1 MAVVDVELL
10 GRLGVRIAGER
21 VELKG
26 RQPALLAALA
36 IAAPRPVAADTLA
49 DAIWGDDLPADPAN
63 ALQQR
68 ISALRQTLDT
78 ERAGQTLVTVPGGY
92 ALQVDDERIDG
103 RRFARLA
110 AEGRA
115 LLAAGDHAA
124 ARERLV
130 QALRLWYG
138 PAFAGVA
145 DEPWAV
151 VEAHRLRELRLAAIE
166 DRIDADLALGFGPEL
181 VGELTELVA
190 EEPLRERLCGQLM
203 RALYRADRQGEA
215 LARYDETRRLL
226 VDELG
231 VDPGPA
237 LQRIHLQILDQAD
250 DLEVT
255 TLSTPR
261 RARPATN
268 LPARTR
274 PVIGRETVIERVG
287 ELLAA
292 GRLVTLTGP
301 GGAGKT
307 TVAIEAA
314 RRQPPPADGVW
325 LVELAALSDGRA
337 VPDAVAAAVG
347 IGTGGIGGPTIDL
360 DVLVEALADRA
371 LLLVLD
377 NCEHLVADVARLA
390 QGLLGRAA
398 EGRVLATSREPLAV
412 DGELVWSLPTLRVP
426 EADATA
432 VEEILT
438 APAVQLL
445 VERIRAHDPTF
456 MLDATGAAAASAIA
470 RRLDGI
476 PLAIELAAA
485 RSRVLALPDL
495 AVALDDRFAVLSS
508 TRRDAPSRQRTLR
521 GAIDWSW
528 DLLEADGRT
537 AWAAL
542 AVPVGGAD
550 RTMAASLLDAA
561 GLPSAPLDVLEELVD
576 RSLLSLDTSTT
587 PPRYRMLESLR
598 AYGHERLRELGLDAP
613 VHGRHAVVVADALDR
628 CHDDADPAAFGVD
641 LDGLSTWLD
650 EARAAL
656 HWASRNGHRELT
668 QRIAGRLGWLW
679 LLRGLATEGLRW
691 LDEALGAV
699 DGAPPEHLDP
709 NEVDV
714 DALLWASGL
723 RATGADPH
731 ASAWAARS
739 VAARSDPARQVLAEV
754 FAAVHRAHAGDVDA
768 ALRDLAGA
776 LEHARAVGGWPLG
789 FVHVITAQMG
799 RIAGRIDDV
808 REHAQ
813 TALTLLTDA
822 GVAWAQAQAIDIVVD
837 AIDPA
842 AEPARARRLATE
854 GLELCRRRGFP
865 ELEGRMLLQ
874 LGAAT
879 HASGDTALARSY
891 LEEAVELTAQAG
903 SGPSLGFA
911 LLVAGAHARERG
923 ELEASREQLD
933 RARELLAGTAM
944 PYGSARAA
952 LELGRTLVALGDIE
966 RAAALTSEAVRLAR
980 DVADPDLLAQAELLA
995 ARTR

>member
-1 MAVVDVELL
+1 MAVVDIELL
-10 GRLGVRIAGER
+10 GRLGVRISGER

-68 ISALRQTLDT
+68 ISALRQTLGP
-78 ERAGQTLVTVPGGY
+78 EQTLVTVPGGY

-110 AEGRA
+110 TEGRE

-138 PAFAGVA
+138 PALAGVF

-166 DRIDADLALGFGPEL
+166 DRIDADLALGSGREL
-181 VGELTELVA
+181 VGELTALVA
-190 EEPLRERLCGQLM
+190 QEPLRERLCGQLM
-203 RALYRADRQGEA
+203 RALYRAGRQGEA
-215 LARYDETRRLL
+215 LARYEQTRRLL
-226 VDELG
+226 ADELG
-231 VDPGPA
+231 ADPGPA

-250 DLEVT
+250 DLELT

-274 PVIGRETVIERVG
+274 PVIGREAVIERVG
-287 ELLAA
+287 QLMAA

-325 LVELAALSDGRA
+325 LVELAGLSDGRA
-337 VPDAVAAAVG
+337 VPNAVAAAVG
-347 IGTGGIGGPTIDL
+347 IGTDGIGGPTIDL

-377 NCEHLVADVARLA
+377 NCEHLVADVARLV

-398 EGRVLATSREPLAV
+398 DVRVLATSREPLAV

-426 EADATA
+426 EPDATA
-432 VEEILT
+432 VEDVLA
-438 APAVQLL
+438 APAVELL
-445 VERIRAHDPTF
+445 IERIRAHDPTF
-456 MLDATGAAAASAIA
+456 MLDATGATAASAIA

-485 RSRVLALPDL
+485 RTRVLALPEL
-495 AVALDDRFAVLSS
+495 AAALDDRFAVLSS

-528 DLLEADGRT
+528 DLMEADGRT

-542 AVPVGGAD
+542 AVPVGAAD

-561 GLPSAPLDVLEELVD
+561 GLRSAPLDVLEELVD
-576 RSLLSLDTSTT
+576 RSLLSLDASAT

-598 AYGHERLRELGLDAP
+598 AYGHERLRELGLDAH
-613 VHGRHAVVVADALDR
+613 VRHRHAVVVADALDR
-628 CHDDADPAAFGVD
+628 CHDDADPASFGVD
-641 LDGLSTWLD
+641 LDGLSAWLD

-656 HWASRNGHRELT
+656 YWATRSGHRELM

-699 DGAPPEHLDP
+699 DGAPPEGLDP
-709 NEVDV
+709 NGVDV

-739 VAARSDPARQVLAEV
+739 VAAPSDPARQVLAAV
-754 FAAVHRAHAGDVDA
+754 FAAVHRAHAGDVDT
-768 ALRDLAGA
+768 ALRDLTGA
-776 LEHARAVGGWPLG
+776 LEHARVIGGWPLG
-789 FVHVITAQMG
+789 LAHVITAQMG
-799 RIAGRIDDV
+799 RIAGRIDEV

-822 GVAWAQAQAIDIVVD
+822 GVDWAQAQAIDIMVD

-903 SGPSLGFA
+903 TGPGLGFA

-944 PYGSARAA
+944 LYGSARAA

-980 DVADPDLLAQAELLA
+980 DVADHDLLAQAELLA
-995 ARTR
+995 AHTR